1 MIANGTNRVTERVG
15 DPNEFSVSPGS
26 SLFGDDE
33 HSDPYQ
39 LSHAV
44 QMCLVARIDHLHTA
58 KSHLLD
64 FHVLPAASLF
74 SLVRGALEN
83 FGAAYWMLGPKGRD
97 ERITRSLRWHAKNF
111 KDQKTAMEPFGKA
124 EATTLDVKLAKL
136 YAVADRRGIA
146 TAAVRG
152 GYTSTEALEYSGEMS
167 SRCDPLF
174 AWRLCSGYAHGRP
187 WAYLGSADQEQFE
200 TTDPDVVKLKL
211 TGNQSRVLYPAQQA
225 YHLMVDVGELQQRR
239 AKTHCAKRSRNS
251 CSPSLN
257 AISS

>member
-1 MIANGTNRVTERVG
+1 MPDGCRVPGPGPPTAIRPEVHGLGGAARKSGHQASNIRQTVEPRGIQKWQSNTRVDCPASKSTVVCRPLGGRSSGERRCARADRRRGHEQWGMIANGTNRVTERVG

-83 FGAAYWMLGPKGRD
+83 FGAAYWMLG
-97 ERITRSLRWHAKNF
+97 
-111 KDQKTAMEPFGKA
+111 
-124 EATTLDVKLAKL
+124 
-136 YAVADRRGIA
+136 
-146 TAAVRG
+146 
-152 GYTSTEALEYSGEMS
+152 
-167 SRCDPLF
+167 
-174 AWRLCSGYAHGRP
+174 
-187 WAYLGSADQEQFE
+187 
-200 TTDPDVVKLKL
+200 
-211 TGNQSRVLYPAQQA
+211 
-225 YHLMVDVGELQQRR
+225 RR
-239 AKTHCAKRSRNS
+239 AATSGSRAVCDGTQRIS
-251 CSPSLN
+251 KIRRPLWSPSVKRRRPH
-257 AISS
+257 ST